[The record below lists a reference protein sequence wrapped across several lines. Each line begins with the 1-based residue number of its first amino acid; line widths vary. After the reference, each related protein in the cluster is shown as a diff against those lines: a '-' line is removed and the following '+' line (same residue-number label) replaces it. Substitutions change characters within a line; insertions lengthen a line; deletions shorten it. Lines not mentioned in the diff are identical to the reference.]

1 VERILIADSSD
12 IFASAVQRG
21 IGPKFETYVSTDGS
35 EVPRLL
41 TELQPVAMILN
52 LSLPRKDG
60 MTILRESGY
69 LPPVILAITNY
80 ADAHMER
87 RILAMG
93 VSYILIMPT
102 VNTVVGSLEGLLAQ
116 RRETSVV
123 EPEEQTALHL
133 HILHVQTHREGYRQ
147 LLAAVPML
155 IRDPG
160 LRVSKELYP
169 TIARELGYSDGRAV
183 ERSIAAASPRPG
195 TCGMKRYGPDTF
207 HRIATDISR
216 APVTSSLFPASHR

>member
-1 VERILIADSSD
+1 
-12 IFASAVQRG
+12 
-21 IGPKFETYVSTDGS
+21 
-35 EVPRLL
+35 
-41 TELQPVAMILN
+41 
-52 LSLPRKDG
+52 
-60 MTILRESGY
+60 
-69 LPPVILAITNY
+69 
-80 ADAHMER
+80 
-87 RILAMG
+87 
-93 VSYILIMPT
+93 
-102 VNTVVGSLEGLLAQ
+102 VGSLGGLLAQ

-183 ERSIAAASPRPG
+183 ERSIRSSITAAWNMRDEAVWS
-195 TCGMKRYGPDTF
+195 RYFPQDSNGHIPCPSNKQF
-207 HRIATDISR
+207 ISR
-216 APVTSSLFPASHR
+216 TAQMIRDKG